1 MLIMGYHID
10 TNSGIRLEL
19 ILGCI
24 LDVFSLNL
32 IPFLSSGYMRCSSSM
47 FENDVEIGLMCSV
60 SIKSIYYIF
69 LFVKCR
75 KVPQKFKFGLDTAWL
90 AGF

>member
-47 FENDVEIGLMCSV
+47 FENDVEL
-60 SIKSIYYIF
+60 
-69 LFVKCR
+69 
-75 KVPQKFKFGLDTAWL
+75 
-90 AGF
+90 